1 MYRKSHARILSCA
14 VVALLVAGCSFNA
27 TFNAALMS
35 RDSGRTYTGSL
46 DGNGMGTGT
55 MMVSINGTTY
65 SGPAVRVGSNDTFG
79 FASAYGFNNHG
90 GTATAFGSSYSVGD
104 KFVKALLS
112 SSSGQGL
119 RCDLSGRGSS
129 GGGICVDD
137 SGKVYDVI
145 LARK

>member
-1 MYRKSHARILSCA
+1 MYRKPRVHILSCA
-14 VVALLVAGCSFNA
+14 IAVLLVAGCSLNA
-27 TFNAALMS
+27 TLMS
-35 RDSGRTYTGSL
+35 RDSGHIYTGSL

-55 MMVSINGTTY
+55 MTVAIDSTTY
-65 SGPAVRVGSNDTFG
+65 TGPAVRVGSNDTFG

-90 GTATAFGSSYSVGD
+90 GTATAFANSYSIGD

-112 SSSGQGL
+112 SSNGRGL
-119 RCDLSGRGSS
+119 RCDLRGQGGI

-137 SGKVYDVI
+137 GGRVYDVI

>member
-1 MYRKSHARILSCA
+1 MHRKPQARILSCA
-14 VVALLVAGCSFNA
+14 ITALLVAGCSFNA
-27 TFNAALMS
+27 TLMS

-55 MMVSINGTTY
+55 MTVAINGTTY
-65 SGPAVRVGSNDTFG
+65 TGPAARVGSNDTFG

-90 GTATAFGSSYSVGD
+90 GTAAAFENSYSSGD

-112 SSSGQGL
+112 SSDGHGL
-119 RCDLSGRGSS
+119 RCDLRGQGSS

-137 SGKVYDVI
+137 SGKVYDVV
-145 LARK
+145 LVRK